1 MEVKTVEKIAAIVVT
16 YNPDEGLNKSTKSLI
31 KQVDSIIMVDNGSN
45 DEGKEIINKIKNK
58 YGEKIE
64 VIFNE
69 ENLGIATAL
78 NKGVKYALNNDY
90 KWILTMD
97 QDSCAEENMV
107 KIMLETY
114 YVIDENERKDILSLF
129 PTFIDRGIESLD
141 KNNENVKYE
150 YVDAEI
156 TSGNLLKAE
165 IFEKAG
171 FFDDSLFIDMV
182 DTDYCMRLNEL
193 GIKMIRISGAILNH
207 SIGNSKQVKKLFG
220 TFNTSN
226 HSATRRY
233 YMTRNRFYTWN
244 KYKNLNSFTLNR
256 DKKLFKK
263 EFVKIILGE
272 DDKLNKVKMVLKG
285 YKDYKNGVRGKLK

>member
-90 KWILTMD
+90 EWILTMD

-114 YVIDENERKDILSLF
+114 YAIDENERKDILSLF

-165 IFEKAG
+165 VFEKAG

>member
-1 MEVKTVEKIAAIVVT
+1 MEKIAAIVVT
-16 YNPDEGLNKSTKSLI
+16 YNPDEGLNKSTKRLI

-114 YVIDENERKDILSLF
+114 YAIDENERKDILSLF

-141 KNNENVKYE
+141 KNNENVEYE

-165 IFEKAG
+165 VFEKAG

>member
-1 MEVKTVEKIAAIVVT
+1 MEKIAAIVVT

-31 KQVDSIIMVDNGSN
+31 KQVDSIFMVDNGSN

-263 EFVKIILGE
+263 EFVKIILVE

>member
-1 MEVKTVEKIAAIVVT
+1 MEKIAAIVVT

-107 KIMLETY
+107 KTMLETY
-114 YVIDENERKDILSLF
+114 YAIDENERKDILSLF

-165 IFEKAG
+165 VFEKAG

>member
-1 MEVKTVEKIAAIVVT
+1 MEKIAAIVVT

-114 YVIDENERKDILSLF
+114 YAIDENERKDILSLF

-207 SIGNSKQVKKLFG
+207 SIGNSKEVKKLFG

>member
-1 MEVKTVEKIAAIVVT
+1 MEKIAAIVVT

-107 KIMLETY
+107 KTMLETY
-114 YVIDENERKDILSLF
+114 YAIDENERKDILSLF

>member
-1 MEVKTVEKIAAIVVT
+1 MEKIAAIVVT
-16 YNPDEGLNKSTKSLI
+16 YNSDEGLNKSTKSLI

-114 YVIDENERKDILSLF
+114 YAIDENERKDILSLF

-226 HSATRRY
+226 H
-233 YMTRNRFYTWN
+233 
-244 KYKNLNSFTLNR
+244 
-256 DKKLFKK
+256 
-263 EFVKIILGE
+263 
-272 DDKLNKVKMVLKG
+272 
-285 YKDYKNGVRGKLK
+285 

>member
-1 MEVKTVEKIAAIVVT
+1 MEKIAAIVVT

-114 YVIDENERKDILSLF
+114 YAIDENERKDILSLF

-244 KYKNLNSFTLNR
+244 KYKNLNSFTLKR

>member
-1 MEVKTVEKIAAIVVT
+1 MEKSAAIVVT

-114 YVIDENERKDILSLF
+114 YAIDENERKDILSLF

-207 SIGNSKQVKKLFG
+207 SIGNSKQVKKLFR

>member
-1 MEVKTVEKIAAIVVT
+1 MEKIAAIVVT
-16 YNPDEGLNKSTKSLI
+16 YNHDEGLNKSTKSLI

-114 YVIDENERKDILSLF
+114 YAIDENERKDILSLF

>member
-1 MEVKTVEKIAAIVVT
+1 MEKIAAIVVT

-114 YVIDENERKDILSLF
+114 YAIDENERKDILSLF

-165 IFEKAG
+165 VFEKAG

-256 DKKLFKK
+256 DKKLFNK

>member
-1 MEVKTVEKIAAIVVT
+1 MEKIAAIVVT

-45 DEGKEIINKIKNK
+45 DGGKEIINKIKNK

-114 YVIDENERKDILSLF
+114 YAIDENERKDILSLF

-141 KNNENVKYE
+141 KNNGNVKYE

>member
-1 MEVKTVEKIAAIVVT
+1 MEKIAAIVVT
-16 YNPDEGLNKSTKSLI
+16 YNSDEGLNKSTKSLI

-114 YVIDENERKDILSLF
+114 YAIDENERKDILSLF

-141 KNNENVKYE
+141 KNNEHVKYE

>member
-1 MEVKTVEKIAAIVVT
+1 MEKIAAIVVT
-16 YNPDEGLNKSTKSLI
+16 YNSDEGLNKSTKSLI

-90 KWILTMD
+90 KLILTMD

-114 YVIDENERKDILSLF
+114 YAIDENERKDILSLF

>member
-1 MEVKTVEKIAAIVVT
+1 MEKIAAIVVT

-114 YVIDENERKDILSLF
+114 YAIDENERKDILSLF

-272 DDKLNKVKMVLKG
+272 KDKVNKVKMVLKG

>member
-1 MEVKTVEKIAAIVVT
+1 MEKIAAIVVT

-78 NKGVKYALNNDY
+78 NKGVKHALNNDY

-114 YVIDENERKDILSLF
+114 YAIDENERKDILSLF

-165 IFEKAG
+165 VFEKAG

>member
-1 MEVKTVEKIAAIVVT
+1 MEKIAAIVVT

-114 YVIDENERKDILSLF
+114 YAIDENERKDILSLF

-244 KYKNLNSFTLNR
+244 KYKNLNR

>member
-1 MEVKTVEKIAAIVVT
+1 MEKIAAIVVT

-114 YVIDENERKDILSLF
+114 YAIDENERKDILSLF

-165 IFEKAG
+165 VFEKAV

>member
-78 NKGVKYALNNDY
+78 NKGVKYELNNDY

-114 YVIDENERKDILSLF
+114 YAIDENERKDILSLF

-165 IFEKAG
+165 VFEKAG

>member
-1 MEVKTVEKIAAIVVT
+1 MEKIAAIVVT

-114 YVIDENERKDILSLF
+114 YAIDENERKDILSLF

-141 KNNENVKYE
+141 KNNENVEYE

-165 IFEKAG
+165 VFEKAG

>member
-1 MEVKTVEKIAAIVVT
+1 MEKIAAIVVT

-90 KWILTMD
+90 EWILTMD

-114 YVIDENERKDILSLF
+114 YAIDENERKDILSLF

-165 IFEKAG
+165 VFEKAG

>member
-1 MEVKTVEKIAAIVVT
+1 MEKIAAIVVT

-114 YVIDENERKDILSLF
+114 YAIDENERKDILSLF

>member
-1 MEVKTVEKIAAIVVT
+1 MEKIAAIVVT

-114 YVIDENERKDILSLF
+114 YAIDENERKDILSLF

-165 IFEKAG
+165 VFEKAG

>member
-1 MEVKTVEKIAAIVVT
+1 MEKIAAIVVT

-114 YVIDENERKDILSLF
+114 YAIDENERKDILSLF

-156 TSGNLLKAE
+156 TSGNLLKEE

>member
-1 MEVKTVEKIAAIVVT
+1 MEKIAAIVVT

-114 YVIDENERKDILSLF
+114 YAIDENERKDILSLF

-182 DTDYCMRLNEL
+182 DTDYCMRLNKL

>member
-1 MEVKTVEKIAAIVVT
+1 MEKIAAIVVT

-114 YVIDENERKDILSLF
+114 YAIDENERKDILSLF

-141 KNNENVKYE
+141 KNNKNVKYE

>member
-1 MEVKTVEKIAAIVVT
+1 
-16 YNPDEGLNKSTKSLI
+16 
-31 KQVDSIIMVDNGSN
+31 
-45 DEGKEIINKIKNK
+45 
-58 YGEKIE
+58 
-64 VIFNE
+64 
-69 ENLGIATAL
+69 
-78 NKGVKYALNNDY
+78 
-90 KWILTMD
+90 MD

-114 YVIDENERKDILSLF
+114 YAIDENERKDILSLF

>member
-1 MEVKTVEKIAAIVVT
+1 MEKIAAIVVT

-31 KQVDSIIMVDNGSN
+31 KQVDSIIMEDNGSN

-114 YVIDENERKDILSLF
+114 YAIDENERKDILSLF

-193 GIKMIRISGAILNH
+193 GIKMIRISGAILHH

>member
-1 MEVKTVEKIAAIVVT
+1 MEKIAAIVVT

-244 KYKNLNSFTLNR
+244 KFKNLNSFTLNR

>member
-1 MEVKTVEKIAAIVVT
+1 MEKIAAIVVT

-114 YVIDENERKDILSLF
+114 YAIDENERKDILSLF

-285 YKDYKNGVRGKLK
+285 YKDYKHGVRGKLK

>member
-1 MEVKTVEKIAAIVVT
+1 MEKIAAIVVT

-45 DEGKEIINKIKNK
+45 DDGKEIINKIKNK

-114 YVIDENERKDILSLF
+114 YAIDENERKDILSLF

>member
-1 MEVKTVEKIAAIVVT
+1 MEKIAAIVVT
-16 YNPDEGLNKSTKSLI
+16 YNSDEGLNKSTKSLI

-114 YVIDENERKDILSLF
+114 YAIDENERKDILSLF

-141 KNNENVKYE
+141 KNNENVEYE

>member
-1 MEVKTVEKIAAIVVT
+1 MEKIAAIVVT

-69 ENLGIATAL
+69 ENLVIATAL

-114 YVIDENERKDILSLF
+114 YAIDENERKDILSLF